1 MIQFKNVSKIY
12 VDKDKATLGLRDVNL
27 ELNDTGVVA
36 ICGESGS
43 GKSTFLKLLA
53 KLDSP
58 TEGEIIID
66 FKNTSEY
73 DLDEMDDY
81 RFQNISFI
89 YQDYNLIES
98 MSVIDNV
105 MMPLL
110 IKNYSIKD
118 AKTKALDAIA
128 RVGIESL
135 KDKKCNKL
143 SGGEKQRCAIARAI
157 ALDTKI
163 IASDEPTANLDSETA
178 KGIVSLL
185 ASLGEDHLVVIVTH
199 NFDEIKDFA
208 TRRILFKNNEI
219 ALDEELSKEKKSLKE
234 YKKSDVISF
243 KKMIQMSFYN
253 SFRSFSKAFI
263 MIFTGL
269 IFSLLHLL
277 L

>member
-66 FKNTSEY
+66 NKNTSEY
-73 DLDEMDDY
+73 DLDEMNDY

-143 SGGEKQRCAIARAI
+143 SGGEKQRVAIARAI
-157 ALDTKI
+157 VNDPDIILADEPTGALDTETSIQIMDLLKKI
-163 IASDEPTANLDSETA
+163 SKDKL
-178 KGIVSLL
+178 IVM
-185 ASLGEDHLVVIVTH
+185 VTH
-199 NFDEIKDFA
+199 NPELAEKYS
-208 TRRILFKNNEI
+208 TRIVKLVDGKITTDSNPI
-219 ALDEELSKEKKSLKE
+219 KEKEKIEIRKDSKIVMIWVEYQSGSYNCFWLK
-234 YKKSDVISF
+234 F
-243 KKMIQMSFYN
+243 K
-253 SFRSFSKAFI
+253 
-263 MIFTGL
+263 
-269 IFSLLHLL
+269 
-277 L
+277 